1 MLILSC
7 ETAIKLTLF
16 FILLPFWSGIRQD
29 LYRKELWRNWYY
41 VKLERIHV
49 SHLDFILD
57 IWTFFCYCPTR
68 QEKRPWERDC
78 VWLWWT
84 KTLTNMCFESRFK
97 GTFKVMELGM
107 EVGRAL
113 WVGSHG
119 ALWKVVTRGQPTGWH
134 PWSASHCLCFRSSK
148 VASFLSLF
156 GVCLLKRGLG
166 YFPWNNKSFWNL
178 NSPLNETLK
187 PCL

>member
-1 MLILSC
+1 M
-7 ETAIKLTLF
+7 
-16 FILLPFWSGIRQD
+16 
-29 LYRKELWRNWYY
+29 
-41 VKLERIHV
+41 

-187 PCL
+187 PCLEGWTFWTTENKCMLAHLMCAPPLGPICWLNSYLNIHYLFCLWVILV